1 MASYEE
7 TSWSWTPSKFP
18 MLRGVALITNATI
31 SPSRGLAHFKL
42 CADFLD
48 LRRLLFDGR
57 SERLN
62 FLLLLRDSRLEI
74 LALLRNGRLLLLD
87 RSMFLKEL
95 IEQHCVDRF

>member
-1 MASYEE
+1 
-7 TSWSWTPSKFP
+7 
-18 MLRGVALITNATI
+18 MLCA
-31 SPSRGLAHFKL
+31 LAHFKL

-74 LALLRNGRLLLLD
+74 LALLRNGRLL
-87 RSMFLKEL
+87 FLHLAVLFEKL
-95 IEQHCVDRF
+95 V